1 MDTTMWVILAGALA
15 LALGMA
21 VVAWRLLR
29 SDRERTDARAE
40 MLRQLA
46 FEPEPALNERAF
58 QAPIVS
64 SFEPSFGATVD
75 RENPP
80 TRRLMAVAVII
91 VFMAIGAGSVYGIYK
106 PGSSDASLSRGSSEG
121 ETGLPGR
128 SAEGESSLPRR
139 SSEGET
145 SLPRRSSEGA
155 KAGAPLEL
163 LSLSH
168 RTESG
173 DFVVAGLV
181 QNPSDGRPAASV
193 MAVVYLFNAQGDYF
207 SSGKASLEFAPL
219 APGAESPFVVRIP
232 KTAGVSRFRVGF
244 RAQDGSVVAH
254 VDRRG
259 QPIGGTTGG
268 ATPNRSSHSGG
279 L

>member
-1 MDTTMWVILAGALA
+1 MDTMMWVVLLGALA
-15 LALGMA
+15 LAAGMA

-29 SDRERTDARAE
+29 SDRERTEARAA

-58 QAPIVS
+58 QAPVAA
-64 SFEPSFGATVD
+64 SFEPAFGATVD
-75 RENPP
+75 RTPAP
-80 TRRLMAVAVII
+80 TRRLMAVGVVI
-91 VFMAIGAGSVYGIYK
+91 VFMAVGAASVYGIYK
-106 PGSSDASLSRGSSEG
+106 PSVDGTDDG
-121 ETGLPGR
+121 
-128 SAEGESSLPRR
+128 LPRR
-139 SSEGET
+139 SSA
-145 SLPRRSSEGA
+145 GA
-155 KAGAPLEL
+155 KAGEVAPLEL

-168 RTESG
+168 RTETG

-181 QNPSDGRPAASV
+181 QNPGDGRPAPSV
-193 MAVVYLFNAQGDYF
+193 MAVVYVFNSKGEYF
-207 SSGKASLEFAPL
+207 ASGKAALEFAPL
-219 APGAESPFVVRIP
+219 APGAESPFIVRLP
-232 KTAGVSRFRVGF
+232 KTAGVTRFRVGF

-268 ATPNRSSHSGG
+268 TMPNAPSQSGG

>member
-15 LALGMA
+15 LAIGMA

-29 SDRERTDARAE
+29 IDRERTEARAA

-58 QAPIVS
+58 QAPIAA

-80 TRRLMAVAVII
+80 SRRLMAVAVVV
-91 VFMAIGAGSVYGIYK
+91 VFMAIGAGSVYGLY
-106 PGSSDASLSRGSSEG
+106 GSGNDGTGGTDGSGGLSRRGSVGAEA
-121 ETGLPGR
+121 ETGGMP
-128 SAEGESSLPRR
+128 
-139 SSEGET
+139 
-145 SLPRRSSEGA
+145 
-155 KAGAPLEL
+155 PLEL

-168 RTESG
+168 RTESS

-181 QNPSDGRPAASV
+181 QNPDDGRPASSV
-193 MAVVYLFNAQGDYF
+193 MAVVYVFNAQGEYF
-207 SSGKASLEFAPL
+207 ASGKASLEFAPL
-219 APGAESPFVVRIP
+219 APGAESPFVVRLP
-232 KTAGVSRFRVGF
+232 KTSGVSRFRVGF

-259 QPIGGTTGG
+259 QPVGGTTAAAASG
-268 ATPNRSSHSGG
+268 NRSRSGG

>member
-1 MDTTMWVILAGALA
+1 MDTMMWVILAGALA

-29 SDRERTDARAE
+29 GDRERTEARAA

-58 QAPIVS
+58 QAPIAT

-80 TRRLMAVAVII
+80 SRRLMAVAVVV
-91 VFMAIGAGSVYGIYK
+91 VFMAIGAGSVYGIY
-106 PGSSDASLSRGSSEG
+106 GSDNAGNAGLS
-121 ETGLPGR
+121 
-128 SAEGESSLPRR
+128 RR
-139 SSEGET
+139 SSEGVEGET
-145 SLPRRSSEGA
+145 GA
-155 KAGAPLEL
+155 TVSVGSDTTVRKAPKRGEAAPLEL

-168 RTESG
+168 RTEG
-173 DFVVAGLV
+173 DDFVVAGLV
-181 QNPSDGRPAASV
+181 QNPSDGRPASSV
-193 MAVVYLFNAQGDYF
+193 MAVVYVFNAQGEYF
-207 SSGKASLEFAPL
+207 ASGKAPLEFAPL

-232 KTAGVSRFRVGF
+232 KTSGVTRFRVGF

-254 VDRRG
+254 EDRRG

-268 ATPNRSSHSGG
+268 AAPRSPSQSGG
-279 L
+279 N

>member
-1 MDTTMWVILAGALA
+1 MDTMMWVIVGAVLA
-15 LALGMA
+15 LAIGMA

-29 SDRERTDARAE
+29 SDRERTEARAA

-58 QAPIVS
+58 QAPIAG
-64 SFEPSFGATVD
+64 SFEPAFGATVD
-75 RENPP
+75 RTPP
-80 TRRLMAVAVII
+80 PSRRLMAVAV
-91 VFMAIGAGSVYGIYK
+91 VVDFMAIGAASVYGIYK
-106 PGSSDASLSRGSSEG
+106 PSAPSGTDEGLS
-121 ETGLPGR
+121 
-128 SAEGESSLPRR
+128 RR
-139 SSEGET
+139 SS
-145 SLPRRSSEGA
+145 
-155 KAGAPLEL
+155 AGANADAALEL

-168 RTESG
+168 RTEAG

-181 QNPSDGRPAASV
+181 QNPGNGRPAPSV
-193 MAVVYLFNAQGDYF
+193 MAVVYVFNAQGEYF
-207 SSGKASLEFAPL
+207 ASGKASLEFAPL
-219 APGAESPFVVRIP
+219 APGAESPFVVRLP
-232 KTAGVSRFRVGF
+232 KTSGVTRFRVGF

-268 ATPNRSSHSGG
+268 AASDKPSQSGG

>member
-1 MDTTMWVILAGALA
+1 MDTMMWVIVAGALA
-15 LALGMA
+15 LAIGMA

-29 SDRERTDARAE
+29 GDRERTEARAA

-46 FEPEPALNERAF
+46 FEPEPPLNERAF
-58 QAPIVS
+58 QAPIAA

-75 RENPP
+75 RESPP
-80 TRRLMAVAVII
+80 SRRLMAVAVVV

-106 PGSSDASLSRGSSEG
+106 PSSADADGPDGLS
-121 ETGLPGR
+121 
-128 SAEGESSLPRR
+128 RR
-139 SSEGET
+139 SSAGAEPET
-145 SLPRRSSEGA
+145 GGADVARGLPRPSSAGA
-155 KAGAPLEL
+155 KAGEVAPLEL

-168 RTESG
+168 RTEAG

-181 QNPSDGRPAASV
+181 QNPADGRPASSV
-193 MAVVYLFNAQGDYF
+193 MAVVYVFNAQGEYF
-207 SSGKASLEFAPL
+207 ASGKASLEFAPL
-219 APGAESPFVVRIP
+219 APGAESPFIVRIP
-232 KTAGVSRFRVGF
+232 KTSGVARFRVGF
-244 RAQDGSVVAH
+244 RTQDGAVVAH

-268 ATPNRSSHSGG
+268 ATPKNPSQSGG

>member
-1 MDTTMWVILAGALA
+1 MDTMMWVILAGALA
-15 LALGMA
+15 LAIGMA

-29 SDRERTDARAE
+29 SDRERTEARAA

-58 QAPIVS
+58 QAPIET
-64 SFEPSFGATVD
+64 SFEPAFGATVD
-75 RENPP
+75 RTPAP
-80 TRRLMAVAVII
+80 TRRLMAVAVVV

-106 PGSSDASLSRGSSEG
+106 PRANGSDDDVSRSSSASATVEDR
-121 ETGLPGR
+121 
-128 SAEGESSLPRR
+128 SLPRSR
-139 SSEGET
+139 FAGV
-145 SLPRRSSEGA
+145 
-155 KAGAPLEL
+155 KAGEVAPLEL

-168 RTESG
+168 RTEAG

-181 QNPSDGRPAASV
+181 QNPGDGRLATSV
-193 MAVVYLFNAQGDYF
+193 MAVVYVFNAKGEYF
-207 SSGKASLEFAPL
+207 ASGKASLEFAPL
-219 APGAESPFVVRIP
+219 APGAESPFIVRLP
-232 KTAGVSRFRVGF
+232 KTSGVTRFRVGF

-259 QPIGGTTGG
+259 QPLPGTTGG
-268 ATPNRSSHSGG
+268 ATGGATPNTPTQSGG

>member
-1 MDTTMWVILAGALA
+1 MDTMMWMIVAAVLSLAI
-15 LALGMA
+15 GMA

-29 SDRERTDARAE
+29 SDRERTEARAA

-58 QAPIVS
+58 QAPIAG
-64 SFEPSFGATVD
+64 SFEPAFGATVD
-75 RENPP
+75 RTAPP
-80 TRRLMAVAVII
+80 TRRLMAVAVVV

-106 PGSSDASLSRGSSEG
+106 PA
-121 ETGLPGR
+121 
-128 SAEGESSLPRR
+128 AEDG
-139 SSEGET
+139 G
-145 SLPRRSSEGA
+145 LPRRSSEGA
-155 KAGAPLEL
+155 KAAAALEL

-168 RTESG
+168 RSEAG

-181 QNPSDGRPAASV
+181 QNPDDGRLASSV
-193 MAVVYLFNAQGDYF
+193 MAVVYVFNAQGEYF
-207 SSGKASLEFAPL
+207 ASGKAPLEFAPL
-219 APGAESPFVVRIP
+219 APGAESPFVVRLP
-232 KTAGVSRFRVGF
+232 KASGVTRFRVGF

-268 ATPNRSSHSGG
+268 AAPDKPSPSGG

>member
-1 MDTTMWVILAGALA
+1 MDTMMWVILAGALA
-15 LALGMA
+15 LAIGMA

-29 SDRERTDARAE
+29 SDRERTEARAA

-58 QAPIVS
+58 QAPIEA

-75 RENPP
+75 RTPPP
-80 TRRLMAVAVII
+80 TRRLMAVAVVV

-106 PGSSDASLSRGSSEG
+106 PGAVHDGTDGGGGTGGTVNTRNDGTAGKASPRGEV
-121 ETGLPGR
+121 
-128 SAEGESSLPRR
+128 
-139 SSEGET
+139 
-145 SLPRRSSEGA
+145 
-155 KAGAPLEL
+155 APLEL

-168 RTESG
+168 RTEAG

-181 QNPSDGRPAASV
+181 QNPSEGRPAASV
-193 MAVVYLFNAQGDYF
+193 MAVVYVFNAKGEYF
-207 SSGKASLEFAPL
+207 ASGKASLEFAPL
-219 APGAESPFVVRIP
+219 APGAETPFVVRLP
-232 KTAGVSRFRVGF
+232 KTSGVTRFRVGF

-259 QPIGGTTGG
+259 QPVSGTSGGTTGG
-268 ATPNRSSHSGG
+268 STPDNPSQSGG

>member
-1 MDTTMWVILAGALA
+1 MDTTMWVIMAGALA
-15 LALGMA
+15 LAIGMA

-29 SDRERTDARAE
+29 SDSERTEARAA

-58 QAPIVS
+58 QAPIAAS
-64 SFEPSFGATVD
+64 IEPTFGATVD
-75 RENPP
+75 REAPSS
-80 TRRLMAVAVII
+80 RRLMAVAVVV

-106 PGSSDASLSRGSSEG
+106 PDAPSGGNAGDGGS
-121 ETGLPGR
+121 
-128 SAEGESSLPRR
+128 PRR
-139 SSEGET
+139 SSA
-145 SLPRRSSEGA
+145 GA
-155 KAGAPLEL
+155 KAAEVAPLEL

-168 RTESG
+168 RIEG
-173 DFVVAGLV
+173 EDFVVAGLV
-181 QNPSDGRPAASV
+181 QNPGDGRPASSV
-193 MAVVYLFNAQGDYF
+193 MAVVYVFNAQGEYF
-207 SSGKASLEFAPL
+207 ASGKASLEFAPL
-219 APGAESPFVVRIP
+219 APGAESPFVVRLP
-232 KTAGVSRFRVGF
+232 KTSGVTRFRVGF

-268 ATPNRSSHSGG
+268 APPSGPSQSGG

>member
-1 MDTTMWVILAGALA
+1 MDTMMWVIVAAVLSLAI
-15 LALGMA
+15 GMA

-29 SDRERTDARAE
+29 SDRERTEARAA

-58 QAPIVS
+58 QAPIAG
-64 SFEPSFGATVD
+64 SFEPAFGATVD
-75 RENPP
+75 REPP
-80 TRRLMAVAVII
+80 GTRRLMAVAVVVI
-91 VFMAIGAGSVYGIYK
+91 FMAIGAGSVYGIYK
-106 PGSSDASLSRGSSEG
+106 PSADAGGAVDG
-121 ETGLPGR
+121 EDR
-128 SAEGESSLPRR
+128 
-139 SSEGET
+139 

-155 KAGAPLEL
+155 KTGAKADAALEL

-168 RTESG
+168 RTEGG

-181 QNPSDGRPAASV
+181 QNPGHGRPASSV
-193 MAVVYLFNAQGDYF
+193 MAVVYVFNAQGEYF
-207 SSGKASLEFAPL
+207 ASGKAPLEFAPL
-219 APGAESPFVVRIP
+219 APGAESPFVVRLP
-232 KTAGVSRFRVGF
+232 KTAGVTRFRVGF

-259 QPIGGTTGG
+259 QPIGGTTAG
-268 ATPNRSSHSGG
+268 AASDKPTQSGG